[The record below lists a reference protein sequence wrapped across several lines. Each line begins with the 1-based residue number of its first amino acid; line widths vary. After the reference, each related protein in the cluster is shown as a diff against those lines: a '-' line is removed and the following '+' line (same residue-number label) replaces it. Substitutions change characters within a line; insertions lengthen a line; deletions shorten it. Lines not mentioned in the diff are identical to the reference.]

1 LAEAQLRAGTDVT
14 DSPEV
19 TGKKQ
24 GGAPPF
30 KPGQSGNPKGR
41 PKGSKNKL
49 TEAFWCDFAEAWE
62 AHGVTALEKVAT
74 TDPGKF
80 ITVAASVMPK
90 DVNVNTT
97 ITDMTDEQLESRIA
111 SLARQFG
118 DALGVVAGNGVS
130 PDGEEAA
137 PRSHEIN

>member
-1 LAEAQLRAGTDVT
+1 MSDA
-14 DSPEV
+14 PEN
-19 TGKKQ
+19 TPPKQ
-24 GGAPPF
+24 GKAPPF

-41 PKGSKNKL
+41 PKGAKNKL
-49 TEAFWCDFAEAWE
+49 TEAFWCDFAEAWQE
-62 AHGVTALEKVAT
+62 HGATALQKVAT
-74 TDPGKF
+74 EDPGKF

-130 PDGEEAA
+130 PDGEEA
-137 PRSHEIN
+137 PVRPNEIN

>member
-1 LAEAQLRAGTDVT
+1 MSDAENTAKQQRVGR
-14 DSPEV
+14 PFEP
-19 TGKKQ
+19 GK
-24 GGAPPF
+24 
-30 KPGQSGNPKGR
+30 SGNPAGR

-49 TEAFWCDFAEAWE
+49 VDSFWADFAEAWK
-62 AHGVTALEKVAT
+62 AHGQAALARVAED
-74 TDPGKF
+74 DPGKF

-118 DALGVVAGNGVS
+118 DALGIVAGNGIIV
-130 PDGEEAA
+130 DGEEA
-137 PRSHEIN
+137 PSRPHEIN

>member
-1 LAEAQLRAGTDVT
+1 MSAPD
-14 DSPEV
+14 D
-19 TGKKQ
+19 TGRKQ

-41 PKGSKNKL
+41 PKGAKNKL
-49 TEAFWCDFAEAWE
+49 TEAFWCDFAEAWQE
-62 AHGVTALEKVAT
+62 HGATALETVAK

-118 DALGVVAGNGVS
+118 DALGIATGDGV
-130 PDGEEAA
+130 PVDGEEAA
-137 PRSHEIN
+137 SRPNALN

>member
-1 LAEAQLRAGTDVT
+1 MAESTVPKQLT
-14 DSPEV
+14 
-19 TGKKQ
+19 
-24 GGAPPF
+24 PF

-49 TEAFWCDFAEAWE
+49 TENWWADLHSAWE
-62 AHGVTALEKVAT
+62 THGQTALEAVAT
-74 TDPGKF
+74 SDPGKF
-80 ITVAASVMPK
+80 ITVVASVMPK

-97 ITDMTDEQLESRIA
+97 ITDMTDEQLESRIT

-118 DALGVVAGNGVS
+118 DALGIVAGNGVP

>member
-1 LAEAQLRAGTDVT
+1 MAATEKTVPKQLT
-14 DSPEV
+14 
-19 TGKKQ
+19 
-24 GGAPPF
+24 PF
-30 KPGQSGNPKGR
+30 KPGQSGNPAGR

-49 TEAFWCDFAEAWE
+49 VDAFWVDFAEAWQE
-62 AHGVTALEKVAT
+62 YGAAALKSVAE

-80 ITVAASVMPK
+80 LTVAASVMPK

-118 DALGVVAGNGVS
+118 DAIGVAAGNGV
-130 PDGEEAA
+130 PPNGEEAPA
-137 PRSHEIN
+137 RPHAVN